1 MKTIE
6 VVRLKN
12 ILDRLEAGESKGLL
26 LQWIERQVKVM
37 GEIYFQ
43 QWLVSD
49 SSNDLDQSLLQR
61 FRDAILAH
69 LLELDEQFMRQNGVP
84 LAQSLIEEGYQLG
97 TDFSSYN
104 GSLIVSTKAKKYLL
118 SIMPPE
124 GFAELQL
131 TSPAL

>member
-1 MKTIE
+1 MKAIE
-6 VVRLKN
+6 VARLRN

-37 GEIYFQ
+37 GEVHFQ

-49 SSNDLDQSLLQR
+49 SSKELDQLLLQR
-61 FRDAILAH
+61 FRDAILTH
-69 LLELDEQFMRQNGVP
+69 LLELDEQFLRQNGVP
-84 LAQSLIEEGYQLG
+84 LVQSLIKEGYQFG
-97 TDFSSYN
+97 ADFSSYN
-104 GSLIVSTKAKKYLL
+104 GSLIVSANAKKYLL